1 MNSNPRHRA
10 TSHMPVI
17 SGAAQLSGTG
27 RIADDLYL
35 LAHHERTGRPHL
47 QPRAVGLGLAG
58 ALLAELVLP
67 GAVRIWRGLV
77 IPGGG
82 PPPSD
87 ALAHTALS
95 AVTGEREHHPVR
107 DWLLFLARTAAEDVA
122 SRLGEAGFL
131 TRARTAVRWLGRTH
145 RWVPADPDSAFAPL
159 VRVKAAVDARGP
171 VPVQMCCWGG
181 WRPRVGWTTRCLC
194 TCRPRLALHL
204 EEAASYLDPDLRA
217 LVAATQTAVESAL
230 LAHRM

>member
-1 MNSNPRHRA
+1 MNSIPRQRA
-10 TSHMPVI
+10 ASFTPVI
-17 SGAAQLSGTG
+17 SRAAQLSGTG
-27 RIADDLYL
+27 RVADDLYL

-47 QPRAVGLGLAG
+47 QPRAVGLGLAA

-87 ALAHTALS
+87 ALAHAVLS
-95 AVTGEREHHPVR
+95 AVTDEREHHPVR
-107 DWLLFLARTAAEDVA
+107 DWLLFLSRTAAEDVA

-131 TRARTAVRWLGRTH
+131 TRARAAGRWPGRRP
-145 RWVPADPDSAFAPL
+145 RWAPADPDSAFAPL

-171 VPVQMCCWGG
+171 VPVQHVLLG
-181 WRPRVGWTTRCLC
+181 
-194 TCRPRLALHL
+194 RLATACGLDHQMSLYLPPAARLHL
-204 EEAASYLDPDLRA
+204 EEAASYLDPDLRT
-217 LVAATQTAVESAL
+217 LVATTQTAVESAL

>member
-1 MNSNPRHRA
+1 MHSNPQQRA
-10 TSHMPVI
+10 ISAAPVI
-17 SGAAQLSGTG
+17 NCTAQLSGTG

-67 GAVRIWRGLV
+67 GAIRIWRGLV

-82 PPPSD
+82 PPPPD
-87 ALAHTALS
+87 ALAHTILS

-107 DWLLFLARTAAEDVA
+107 DWLLFLARTAAGDVA

-131 TRARTAVRWLGRTH
+131 TRARAAGRWPGRRP

-171 VPVQMCCWGG
+171 VPVQHVLLG
-181 WRPRVGWTTRCLC
+181 
-194 TCRPRLALHL
+194 RLATACGLAHQMSLYLPPVARLHL
-204 EEAASYLDPDLRA
+204 EGAARYLDPDLRA

>member
-1 MNSNPRHRA
+1 MNSIPRQRA
-10 TSHMPVI
+10 ASFTPVI
-17 SGAAQLSGTG
+17 SRAAQLSGTG

-35 LAHHERTGRPHL
+35 LAHHERTGRAHL

-58 ALLAELVLP
+58 ALLAELVVP
-67 GAVRIWRGLV
+67 GAIRVWRGLV
-77 IPGGG
+77 IPGGS
-82 PPPSD
+82 PPPPD
-87 ALAHTALS
+87 ALAHTVLS

-107 DWLLFLARTAAEDVA
+107 EWLLFLARTAPQDVA

-131 TRARTAVRWLGRTH
+131 VRAGRAGWWPGRIP

-171 VPVQMCCWGG
+171 VPVEHVLLG
-181 WRPRVGWTTRCLC
+181 
-194 TCRPRLALHL
+194 RLASACGLGHQMALYLPPAAQRHL
-204 EEAASYLDPDLRA
+204 DEGARYLDPGLRA
-217 LVAATQTAVESAL
+217 LAAATQTAVESAL